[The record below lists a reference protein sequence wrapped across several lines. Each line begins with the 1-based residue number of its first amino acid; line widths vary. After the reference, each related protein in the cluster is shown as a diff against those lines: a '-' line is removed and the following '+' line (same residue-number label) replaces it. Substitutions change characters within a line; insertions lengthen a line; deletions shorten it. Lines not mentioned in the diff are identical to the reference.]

1 MLKENNYNDI
11 ELIKVLVKVWKEK
24 IKILYAILISLL
36 FATIYIINDDD
47 IREITFI
54 SKLEPIS
61 FLEENEYSVL
71 NEIIKYSKINEMR
84 HNYATGNELPTMSE
98 MQNHYSTGL
107 YVTQKFEI
115 NSLMLWQLFSKI
127 LEDKLVL
134 EKSIIDSKIIDVK
147 DYKDKISLNNA
158 IKEFSRDITLHNVFD
173 KYPDNMSDY
182 HINVKHNDA
191 ERVKTFLQL
200 YQKNINKYV
209 QKILI
214 ERFNAYLSNLDE
226 LYGFIIEDLDANILE
241 EEEKFRD
248 LKQRNLNNLY
258 EHLDTAKAL
267 NVKEISKD
275 VNLLFNLIEPTDS
288 NEIYPRVGNEKLIL
302 DYDNQSYYL
311 MGYVFIEKKIDQIKK
326 ILKEDKLLSTN
337 ALIIDKKKRDLSD
350 KKITSRLNTV
360 FKQSPLSNYEVFK
373 AAYFDLDSS
382 EIFLSRYRITPFR
395 AIILSIVIGIFL
407 GLLYIMTFDAIR
419 GFFIEFYKK
428 LSEKN

>member
-36 FATIYIINDDD
+36 FATIYIINDED